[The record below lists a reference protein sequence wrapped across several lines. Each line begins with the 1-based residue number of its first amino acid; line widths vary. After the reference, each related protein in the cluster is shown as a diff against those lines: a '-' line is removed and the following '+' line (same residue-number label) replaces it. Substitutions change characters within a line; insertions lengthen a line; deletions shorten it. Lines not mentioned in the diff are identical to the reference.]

1 VNQFSNKSACCPL
14 IVCLAALLLLLPF
27 FAVAWAEEEAAEGEN
42 PDATESE
49 APEVVDDGRPTQ
61 ATVEILVLEYA
72 SNSMFDLGTSAVYT
86 RREEGTTG
94 PGILS
99 LADLAFPSFDPSGLG
114 LGMFLDKINIH
125 EGNFEFLIQ
134 ALEQD
139 EELEILSRPTLM
151 LERGG
156 EKRSVVMTVDQV
168 PYETNKVVGATT
180 VQAKEFKNAG
190 VTLEVALVDIHETGP
205 GEYYL
210 DLDLKAAVAAVGPRV
225 PIAHADNPEGSLI
238 LVPEFFD
245 RSVETKVAVRDRQIL
260 VLGALL
266 SKEKYSS
273 ERKLPIL
280 GRIPLLK
287 YLFSSRREQER
298 YRELIFF
305 VRPRVD
311 LGGYVPPER
320 LPGSDLSLSERSAEG
335 QL

>member
-1 VNQFSNKSACCPL
+1 M
-14 IVCLAALLLLLPF
+14 PF
-27 FAVAWAEEEAAEGEN
+27 FAAALAEEEAVEEAPAAAQDEN
-42 PDATESE
+42 PD
-49 APEVVDDGRPTQ
+49 VIDDGKPTQ

-72 SNSMFDLGTSAVYT
+72 SNSMFDLGTSAVY
-86 RREEGTTG
+86 RRRGRRADGTTG

-114 LGMFLDKINIH
+114 LGMFLDNISIG
-125 EGNFEFLIQ
+125 EGEFEFLIQ

-139 EELEILSRPTLM
+139 DNLEILSRPTLM

-156 EKRSVVMTVDQV
+156 DTESVVMTVDQV
-168 PYETNKVVGATT
+168 PYETNKVVGTT
-180 VQAKEFKNAG
+180 VVKPTEFETAG
-190 VTLEVALVDIHETGP
+190 VTLKVTLLDIHEVGP
-205 GEYYL
+205 EQYYL
-210 DLDLKAAVAAVGPRV
+210 DLRLDAAVKAVGPRI

-238 LVPEFFD
+238 EVPEFFD
-245 RSVETKVAVRDRQIL
+245 RSIVTTVAVPDRQIL

-280 GRIPLLK
+280 GQIPLLK

-311 LGGYVPPER
+311 LGGYVRPDPF
-320 LPGSDLSLSERSAEG
+320 PGRDLSLSENSAEG
-335 QL
+335 QS

>member
-1 VNQFSNKSACCPL
+1 
-14 IVCLAALLLLLPF
+14 LLPF
-27 FAVAWAEEEAAEGEN
+27 FAIARAEEEAAEET
-42 PDATESE
+42 PAAEESK
-49 APEVVDDGRPTQ
+49 APEAVDDGKPAQ

-72 SNSMFDLGTSAVYT
+72 NNTMFDLGTSAGY
-86 RREEGTTG
+86 RRRAEEGRTTG

-99 LADLAFPSFDPSGLG
+99 LADLAFPSFGPPGLG

-125 EGNFEFLIQ
+125 EGEFEFLIQ

-139 EELEILSRPTLM
+139 ENLEILSRPTLM

-156 EKRSVVMTVDQV
+156 EKKSVVQTVDQV
-168 PYETNKVVGATT
+168 PYETNKVVGTT
-180 VQAKEFKNAG
+180 RVTPTEFKTAG
-190 VTLEVALVDIHETGP
+190 VTLEVTLEDIHETGS

-210 DLDLKAAVAAVGPRV
+210 DLKLHVAVAAVGPRL
-225 PIAHADNPEGSLI
+225 PIAHHADNVAGSFI
-238 LVPEFFD
+238 EVPEFFN
-245 RSVETKVAVRDRQIL
+245 RSIDTQVAVPDRQIL

-266 SKEKYSS
+266 SKEKFSS

-280 GRIPLLK
+280 GQIPLLK

-320 LPGSDLSLSERSAEG
+320 LPGRDLSLSESSAEG
-335 QL
+335 QS